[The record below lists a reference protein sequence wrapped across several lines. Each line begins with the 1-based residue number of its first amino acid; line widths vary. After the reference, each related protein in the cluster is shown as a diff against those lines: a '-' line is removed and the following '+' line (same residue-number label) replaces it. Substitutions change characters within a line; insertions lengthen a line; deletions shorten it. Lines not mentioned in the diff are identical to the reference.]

1 METVHNKRENQQRNL
16 TVESCN
22 DGQGVRVSTGAKK
35 ILVCYLLTFLS
46 KGYSKYC
53 RKLKKK

>member
-35 ILVCYLLTFLS
+35 DTSMLFVNFFKAKAIVNTAEN
-46 KGYSKYC
+46 
-53 RKLKKK
+53 

>member
-22 DGQGVRVSTGAKK
+22 DDQGVRVSTGAKK
-35 ILVCYLLTFLS
+35 ILVCYLLTFF
-46 KGYSKYC
+46 KAKAIVNTAEN
-53 RKLKKK
+53 